1 MLVFVEASLKNR
13 ELEFTRKKKKELTDE
28 KATGAI
34 DQRNP
39 NENAGSI
46 DKTRSLYEGAVLDFN
61 TPSAS

>member
-13 ELEFTRKKKKELTDE
+13 ELEFTRKKKELTDE

-46 DKTRSLYEGAVLDFN
+46 DKTRGLYEGAVVDFN